1 MNLED
6 LKQQYSMKDIV
17 ERYGFRPDRAGFIH
31 CPFHSGDHTAS
42 LKVYSDNFYCFGCHT
57 HGDIFSF
64 VQRME
69 NCSFREAYKIL
80 GGESGPL
87 SDAAITR
94 IAKRKREQKRYQ
106 KRLDDALHG
115 TVKASDELLDAKR
128 RLEELEPLSDE
139 WCALQNKIQSM
150 QQEAD
155 RNLETYLDV
164 IGERK

>member
-1 MNLED
+1 MTKEEILSM
-6 LKQQYSMKDIV
+6 YSMRDIV
-17 ERYGFRPDRAGFIH
+17 ERYGIKINSSGFCI
-31 CPFHSGDHTAS
+31 CPFHSEKTAS

-69 NCSFREAYKIL
+69 NCSFKEAYKIL

-139 WCALQNKIQSM
+139 WCALQNRIQSM

>member
-57 HGDIFSF
+57 HGDIFGF

-69 NCSFREAYKIL
+69 NCSFKEAFKIL
-80 GGESGPL
+80 GGDSGPL

-94 IAKRKREQKRYQ
+94 INKRKREQKRYQ
-106 KRLDDALHG
+106 KKLDDAMEG
-115 TVKASDELLDAKR
+115 TVKASDELQAAKK
-128 RLEELEPLSDE
+128 RLETLEPLSTE
-139 WCALQNKIQSM
+139 WCVLANKIQMM

-155 RNLETYLDV
+155 RSLEIYLDV